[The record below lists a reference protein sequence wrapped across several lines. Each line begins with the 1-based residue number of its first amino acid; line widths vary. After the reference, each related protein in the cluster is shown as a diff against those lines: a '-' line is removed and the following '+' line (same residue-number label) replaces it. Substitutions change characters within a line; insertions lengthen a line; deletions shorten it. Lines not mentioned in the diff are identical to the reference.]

1 MNFTRQ
7 QKLVVFLLGFM
18 GFWVMGDNYAAAP
31 LIVDIAQDFSIDIGT
46 AALPVAAYMLPFGLV
61 TLLFGPL
68 ADKYGK
74 AKIISIA
81 AFGTAIF
88 SGLGAVA
95 FDIFSLGI
103 IRAINGG
110 FAAGILPVSIS
121 LVGET
126 FEKPKEIHNAIGMIM
141 GMFFLGAAVATIIGG
156 GLSQFGS
163 WRLVYLTYGIV
174 EFPIAIAM
182 LFMLERDSGTTDI
195 LNFKKAYVETLTQ
208 PGLLKT
214 ISILSLVGFAV
225 FGSFTYAG
233 KYIQTQTGHGLLVV
247 GSLMSLFGISAFL
260 GGRYA
265 GTLKQKIGNKLPLIA
280 GLLGAFSWTIIVL
293 KPTMLVLSI
302 GLIGYGLA
310 FVFLQSTLVS
320 SAQQLM
326 PTRRGTTMAAA
337 SFNMFIG
344 GAIGVQVNRM
354 ILGSLGF
361 EAIFMTAATLI
372 LISGILSKI
381 VLSEKV
387 KNKKK
392 K

>member
-1 MNFTRQ
+1 MDFTRQ

-31 LIVDIAQDFSIDIGT
+31 LIVDIAQDFSIDIGA
-46 AALPVAAYMLPFGLV
+46 AALPVAAYMLPFGLF

-74 AKIISIA
+74 ARIISIA
-81 AFGTAIF
+81 GFGTAIF

-95 FDIFSLGI
+95 FDIFSLSI

-110 FAAGILPVSIS
+110 FAAGILPVTMS
-121 LVGET
+121 LVGES
-126 FEKPKEIHNAIGMIM
+126 FEKPKEIHNAIGMVM
-141 GMFFLGAAVATIIGG
+141 GMFFLGAAFATIIGG

-163 WRLVYLTYGIV
+163 WRLVYLAYGIV

-182 LFMLERDSGTTDI
+182 LLMLKKNPGTTDT
-195 LNFKKAYVETLTQ
+195 LNFKEAYGETLTR

-214 ISILSLVGFAV
+214 VSLLSLVGFAV
-225 FGSFTYAG
+225 FGSFTYTG
-233 KYIQTQTGHGLLVV
+233 EYIQTQTGNSLIIV
-247 GSLMSLFGISAFL
+247 GSILSLFGISAFI
-260 GGRYA
+260 GGRHA
-265 GTLKQKIGNKLPLIA
+265 GTLRQNIGNKLLPAA
-280 GLLGAFSWTIIVL
+280 GLLGAFSWTIIVV
-293 KPTMLVLSI
+293 KPNVLILPI

-310 FVFLQSTLVS
+310 FVFLQSTLIS

-326 PTRRGTTMAAA
+326 PMRRGTVMAVV

-344 GAIGVQVNRM
+344 GAIGVQANRA

-361 EAIFMTAATLI
+361 EAIFMIAAGLI
-372 LISGILSKI
+372 LTVSILANI
-381 VLSEKV
+381 VLSEKE
-387 KNKKK
+387 
-392 K
+392 